1 MKRLFCFITILAF
14 IATLNLGIRAHP
26 EDRVNR
32 DGNDITYSHWKGET
46 WKVVQHGLDSE
57 DKLSTHTSSTA
68 AKLPYS
74 HFLYAYTSF
83 TSGYEY
89 KISGTYQLH
98 ARIKTH
104 NPDGEP
110 FKEGGKIVGKQGGMK
125 RDGDHEDLNWFSN
138 ADPRVTFHAVSA
150 MVITEVTHPSS
161 GNKYESNAITPDDSG
176 NVYRV
181 EEKRGDSGNDENGDT
196 DTPTLGITLANS
208 GQTFQPGDSL
218 TLDIVT
224 ADPFYNISWY
234 VHTPGD
240 TSSSGTYQYDNY
252 GDGTATSGSF
262 YYTIP
267 SGAMHTGDYLFRA
280 LVYRWSDMFYVGE
293 ETYTVT
299 VQ

>member
-1 MKRLFCFITILAF
+1 MLTVEACTGSVKAKLIVDPDIVNWDTITIEDHGTLF
-14 IATLNLGIRAHP
+14 EGTATG
-26 EDRVNR
+26 
-32 DGNDITYSHWKGET
+32 
-46 WKVVQHGLDSE
+46 
-57 DKLSTHTSSTA
+57 HT
-68 AKLPYS
+68 
-74 HFLYAYTSF
+74 
-83 TSGYEY
+83 
-89 KISGTYQLH
+89 
-98 ARIKTH
+98 
-104 NPDGEP
+104 
-110 FKEGGKIVGKQGGMK
+110 
-125 RDGDHEDLNWFSN
+125 
-138 ADPRVTFHAVSA
+138 
-150 MVITEVTHPSS
+150 
-161 GNKYESNAITPDDSG
+161 
-176 NVYRV
+176 
-181 EEKRGDSGNDENGDT
+181 EEKTIISVEYVRDENGQTVPVHLNHKKILAQVAFGDISITGGLSAAQVIGLYAEKGKTIPAPQLHKT
-196 DTPTLGITLANS
+196 DAKLIDLFSPRSASSAGCAGNLGGHHDDAAANYESFMVFGIVVCDGTNHRGDGADNGGGEEANNFVAPDPPSLGITLANS

-280 LVYRWSDMFYVGE
+280 VIYRWSDMFYVGE